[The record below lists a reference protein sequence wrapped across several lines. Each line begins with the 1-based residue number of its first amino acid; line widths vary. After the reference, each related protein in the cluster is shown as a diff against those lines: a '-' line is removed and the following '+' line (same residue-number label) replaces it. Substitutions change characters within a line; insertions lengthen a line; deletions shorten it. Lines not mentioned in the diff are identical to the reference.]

1 MIWLKAIVFCI
12 AIIIFCIVS
21 AIATLMIWGIVTVVK
36 IVKEKKNDNF
46 KSR

>member
-1 MIWLKAIVFCI
+1 MIWLKTIILCI

-21 AIATLMIWGIVTVVK
+21 AVITLIAWGIVTVVK

-46 KSR
+46 RSK